1 MKIWEMLINWKIK
14 RDKQKH
20 QLSEELL
27 EELSEMVDKRRAE
40 LLACPIILS
49 FPSKIQ
55 KCQFQEHLDILRQ
68 TPAYFPVLQKLILF
82 FFIEK
87 SF

>member
-1 MKIWEMLINWKIK
+1 MSREGERMKIWEMLINWKIK

-40 LLACPIILS
+40 LLA
-49 FPSKIQ
+49 
-55 KCQFQEHLDILRQ
+55 
-68 TPAYFPVLQKLILF
+68 
-82 FFIEK
+82 EK
-87 SF
+87 NKNEGGQY

>member
-40 LLACPIILS
+40 L
-49 FPSKIQ
+49 K
-55 KCQFQEHLDILRQ
+55 K
-68 TPAYFPVLQKLILF
+68 
-82 FFIEK
+82 EK
-87 SF
+87 NKNEGGQY